1 MIQTTVGI
9 DGMMCGMCEAHVND
23 CIRAN
28 FQVKSVSSSHR
39 KGEALILSE
48 AAPEVSRLREALGA
62 LGYTV
67 TSVQSEEAPQK
78 KGFFAR
84 MFGVR

>member
-1 MIQTTVGI
+1 MVQTTVGI

-28 FQVKSVSSSHR
+28 FKVKSVSSSHK
-39 KGEALILSE
+39 KGEAILLSE
-48 AAPEVSRLREALGA
+48 QAPEVSRLRDALGN

-67 TSVQSEEAPQK
+67 TSVHSEEAPQK

-84 MFGVR
+84 LMGK

>member
-1 MIQTTVGI
+1 MVQTTVEI

-28 FQVKSVSSSHR
+28 FLVNSVSSSHR
-39 KGEALILSE
+39 KGEAILLSE
-48 AAPEVSRLREALGA
+48 TAPEVARLREVLGA

-67 TSVQSEEAPQK
+67 TSVHSEEYVKK

-84 MFGVR
+84 LFGK

>member
-1 MIQTTVGI
+1 MVRTTVGI

-28 FQVKSVSSSHR
+28 FKVKSVSSSHK
-39 KGEALILSE
+39 KGEAVILSE
-48 AAPEVSRLREALGA
+48 DAPEVFRLREALGG

-67 TSVQSEEAPQK
+67 TSVYSEVAPEK

-84 MFGVR
+84 LIGK

>member
-1 MIQTTVGI
+1 MVQTTVGI

-28 FQVKSVSSSHR
+28 FKVKSVSSSHK
-39 KGEALILSE
+39 KGEAILLSE
-48 AAPEVSRLREALGA
+48 QAPEVSRLRDALGN

-67 TSVQSEEAPQK
+67 TSVHSEEAKEK

-84 MFGVR
+84 LMGK